1 VSKQTHHT
9 NQQQMG
15 SDIAPLL
22 EIMQLNYQGIISL
35 QAKKFKEAI
44 KYFVLGLN
52 SETLKGCCRPVD
64 AFEIREQKRRKNN
77 LGDIPLGGDILIS
90 AKVCAGKHQPSVDDF
105 SFALY
110 NWALQLEIS
119 QMEYSMTGH
128 GVPEGYYNLLLCG
141 VLQYNIGL
149 ALHLAAFETGSSELL
164 VKAIDFYERATQVLE
179 VDHLKWGMHG
189 QPISER
195 SNLAFLAI
203 ANNLGQAHSCFRNFK
218 YTNMCSTNM
227 IGRLSF
233 AMSSAEHGS
242 PTGTTTDQALFSEQL
257 EDFMLNASFFLM
269 IDELPAPSA

>member
-1 VSKQTHHT
+1 
-9 NQQQMG
+9 MR

-22 EIMQLNYQGIISL
+22 GIVQLNCQGINSL

-44 KYFVLGLN
+44 NYFVLGLN
-52 SETLKGCCRPVD
+52 SEALKGSCRPVD
-64 AFEIREQKRRKNN
+64 AFEMREQKRRKHNP
-77 LGDIPLGGDILIS
+77 GDIPNAGDILIS
-90 AKVCAGKHQPSVDDF
+90 ARVCAGKPHPSVDDF

-110 NWALQLEIS
+110 NWALQLELS
-119 QMEYSMTGH
+119 LVEYSMTGH

-149 ALHLAAFETGSSELL
+149 AHHLAAFETGNSELL
-164 VKAIDFYERATQVLE
+164 VQAIDYYERATQALE
-179 VDHLKWGMHG
+179 VDHLKWGEHG

-203 ANNLGQAHSCFRNFK
+203 ANNLVQAHSCFRNFK
-218 YTNMCSTNM
+218 STNMYSTNM
-227 IGRLSF
+227 IDRLSF
-233 AMSSAEHGS
+233 AMSSDEHGA
-242 PTGTTTDQALFSEQL
+242 PTRTTTDEALFCEQL